1 MLDENNLV
9 TYEVRPEWYSVHAAR
24 NTHRALSLA
33 IARGDLQLHT
43 ALHPASD
50 MTDVSSLFLSEIQRV
65 EQA

>member
-24 NTHRALSLA
+24 RTMRLMTQA
-33 IARGDLQLHT
+33 INRGDLQLHT